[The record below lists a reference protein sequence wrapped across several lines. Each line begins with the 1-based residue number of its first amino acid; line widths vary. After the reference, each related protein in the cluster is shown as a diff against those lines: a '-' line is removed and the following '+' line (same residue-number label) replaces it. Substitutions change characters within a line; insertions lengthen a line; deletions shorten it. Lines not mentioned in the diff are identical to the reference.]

1 MAGQDSYGQG
11 IVVASLTDAPNAEVL
26 ARNIADGIAQRSVLR
41 FASAAARAAAL
52 TGATAPV
59 EGMVSWLQDVDQLQ
73 VYNGSSWA
81 AQPTLIM
88 DWTALSSLGSYAGG
102 FTASTPPPRMRKISM
117 LGTEVWEYE
126 GAINIAALSPNTT
139 TTGFTFTAAYR
150 PVTGRTF
157 AVASSSHYAARVTI
171 ASTGILTVSV
181 PLEAGSSVGKFW
193 LDGMRITNPTA

>member
-11 IVVASLTDAPNAEVL
+11 VVVASLTDAPNAEVL
-26 ARNIADGIAQRSVLR
+26 ARNIADAIVQRGNMR

-59 EGMVSWLQDVDQLQ
+59 EGMESWLQDTNTKAIYDGTQWV
-73 VYNGSSWA
+73 
-81 AQPTLIM
+81 AQPSLIM

-171 ASTGILTVSV
+171 ANTGVLTVSV
-181 PLEAGSSVGKFW
+181 PLEAGSGVGKFW
-193 LDGMRITNPTA
+193 LDGMRITNPAA